1 MKDSYNYQ
9 KIAISNIFQQIISIL
24 TTIILIKNIGSEL
37 YSEVVY
43 FLTIG
48 NTLIIFASC
57 WINPFFIRE
66 GTLEFENNKNFKESM
81 ISIFISITIYLLLL
95 VISKNLIFE
104 KIINNYEFFW
114 LLLIFTLGQ
123 VLSII
128 SKNTFRI
135 KKEINT
141 YCVIIILEKL
151 FFFIFIFI
159 YFKITSD
166 NKISEILFITAIA
179 YLLVGSIFFLKIR
192 NDIYLKL
199 PNKFFYKK
207 YLLNSFFIFIATLV
221 VYFSSFEY
229 LIIIIANTD
238 LIKIITYMTIA
249 IMISNIAYMPIYWFE
264 QLSNPKINIIFNSNK
279 NDEKINYYKK
289 VVVPILNII
298 LLIQLII
305 SLIIYHS
312 NILNF
317 IFDSSF
323 ANYINLIILI
333 LSTCLTK
340 SIDTL
345 FSMPLLAN
353 RKEKKIMM
361 FNGLRTLIF
370 LFIFFIDK
378 ENILRLI
385 YVFLYLN
392 IFQNLFYIYESK
404 KIVKKY
410 HFLAEFLLIS
420 VNLIFISALILKIEF
435 LNLFLISIIFIIV
448 ILYIRKNIYLFEIK
462 KFINI

>member
-1 MKDSYNYQ
+1 
-9 KIAISNIFQQIISIL
+9 
-24 TTIILIKNIGSEL
+24 
-37 YSEVVY
+37 
-43 FLTIG
+43 
-48 NTLIIFASC
+48 
-57 WINPFFIRE
+57 
-66 GTLEFENNKNFKESM
+66 
-81 ISIFISITIYLLLL
+81 
-95 VISKNLIFE
+95 
-104 KIINNYEFFW
+104 
-114 LLLIFTLGQ
+114 
-123 VLSII
+123 
-128 SKNTFRI
+128 
-135 KKEINT
+135 
-141 YCVIIILEKL
+141 
-151 FFFIFIFI
+151 
-159 YFKITSD
+159 
-166 NKISEILFITAIA
+166 
-179 YLLVGSIFFLKIR
+179 
-192 NDIYLKL
+192 
-199 PNKFFYKK
+199 
-207 YLLNSFFIFIATLV
+207 
-221 VYFSSFEY
+221 
-229 LIIIIANTD
+229 
-238 LIKIITYMTIA
+238 MTIA

-392 IFQNLFYIYESK
+392 IFQNLFYT
-404 KIVKKY
+404 
-410 HFLAEFLLIS
+410 
-420 VNLIFISALILKIEF
+420 
-435 LNLFLISIIFIIV
+435 
-448 ILYIRKNIYLFEIK
+448 
-462 KFINI
+462 

>member
-1 MKDSYNYQ
+1 MNNY
-9 KIAISNIFQQIISIL
+9 
-24 TTIILIKNIGSEL
+24 LIKN
-37 YSEVVY
+37 
-43 FLTIG
+43 
-48 NTLIIFASC
+48 
-57 WINPFFIRE
+57 
-66 GTLEFENNKNFKESM
+66 
-81 ISIFISITIYLLLL
+81 
-95 VISKNLIFE
+95 
-104 KIINNYEFFW
+104 
-114 LLLIFTLGQ
+114 
-123 VLSII
+123 
-128 SKNTFRI
+128 
-135 KKEINT
+135 
-141 YCVIIILEKL
+141 
-151 FFFIFIFI
+151 
-159 YFKITSD
+159 
-166 NKISEILFITAIA
+166 
-179 YLLVGSIFFLKIR
+179 
-192 NDIYLKL
+192 
-199 PNKFFYKK
+199 K
-207 YLLNSFFIFIATLV
+207 Y
-221 VYFSSFEY
+221 
-229 LIIIIANTD
+229 
-238 LIKIITYMTIA
+238 
-249 IMISNIAYMPIYWFE
+249 
-264 QLSNPKINIIFNSNK
+264 IFNSNK